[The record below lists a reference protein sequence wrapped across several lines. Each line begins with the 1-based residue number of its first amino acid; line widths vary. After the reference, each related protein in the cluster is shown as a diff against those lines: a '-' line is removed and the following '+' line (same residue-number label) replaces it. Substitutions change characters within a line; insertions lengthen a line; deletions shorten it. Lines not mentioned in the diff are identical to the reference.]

1 MAKEPV
7 ILPPGY
13 AVIPIKL
20 LRDRSIPSYAK
31 VVYMS
36 LWYFENIKH
45 KPPVSLMQ
53 LAAMTNISYALT
65 LPAIKILKEKNL
77 VFDVGEPVRPG
88 SKKRVST
95 KCMHPIF

>member
-1 MAKEPV
+1 
-7 ILPPGY
+7 
-13 AVIPIKL
+13 
-20 LRDRSIPSYAK
+20 
-31 VVYMS
+31 
-36 LWYFENIKH
+36 
-45 KPPVSLMQ
+45 MQ